1 MLVSLSIKNY
11 ALIDELRVSFT
22 DGYTIITGETGA
34 GKSILLGGLSLVL
47 GKRAD
52 LSVLKNKE
60 EKCVIEAEFQIKNYH
75 LQQFFQEEDLDY
87 EDNTFIRREILP
99 GGKSRAFI
107 NDTPVT
113 ITVLD
118 QLGARLIDVHS
129 QHQTLELT
137 DEEFQFHVIDAV
149 ADNFE
154 TIAAYKTALTAYN
167 KVKKELQQ
175 LLKDRDDAAKE
186 YEYNLF
192 LLQEL
197 RALKLESLNKEELE
211 SAYEQLANV
220 EDIREKLGHAS
231 QLINAEGIGVQGA
244 VTELKNLFFKMTGY
258 GSVYHSLH
266 ERIQSVLIEV
276 DDISTEIYTLEE
288 KLESDPTALER
299 LQLTLQKL
307 YSLEKKHAVSGVAAL
322 LSIQQELETKV
333 GVTENAETLMA
344 DKEQELAECEKQVTK
359 FAEKIHQQRAKVL
372 PNLKKQLEAIIADL
386 GMPNAR
392 FEIGVALKDAFY
404 PNGKDE
410 LTFLLAANKGGDFG
424 PLKKVASGG
433 ELSRIMLAI
442 KSILSNYMKLPTI
455 MFDEIDTGVSGEIA
469 IKMADIMKEM
479 SKYMQVFC
487 ITHLPQVAAKGD
499 KHFKVYK
506 ESTLLGTNSNL
517 KLLNKQERITE
528 IAQMLGGEN
537 VTNSALTHA
546 KELLG

>member
-11 ALIDELRVSFT
+11 ALIDELKVGFT
-22 DGYTIITGETGA
+22 PGYTIITGETGA
-34 GKSILLGGLSLVL
+34 GKSILLGGLSLIL

-60 EKCVIEAEFQIKNYH
+60 EKCVIEAEFKIGDYQ
-75 LQQFFQEEDLDY
+75 LETFFTEQDLDY
-87 EDNTFIRREILP
+87 EANTIIRREILP

-113 ITVLD
+113 LTVLD
-118 QLGARLIDVHS
+118 KLGVRLIDIHS

-137 DEEFQFHVIDAV
+137 DEEFQYHIIDAV

-154 TIAAYKTALTAYN
+154 TISLYKNSLQTYN
-167 KVKKELQQ
+167 RLRKQLKQ
-175 LLKDRDDAAKE
+175 LLKEQEEAAKE

-197 RALKLESLNKEELE
+197 KALKLETVHKEELE
-211 SAYEQLANV
+211 SSYEQLSNV
-220 EDIREKLGHAS
+220 EEIREKLAHAV
-231 QLINAEGIGVQGA
+231 QLVNAEDVGVQLT
-244 VTELKNLFFKMTGY
+244 VTELKNVFSKLIGFGTNY
-258 GSVYHSLH
+258 QLLH
-266 ERIQSVLIEV
+266 DRIQSVLIEI
-276 DDISTEIYTLEE
+276 DDINTEIINLEE
-288 KLESDPTALER
+288 KLESDPTELER
-299 LQLTLQKL
+299 LQQLLQKL
-307 YSLEKKHAVSGVAAL
+307 YTLEKKHGVAGVKELMAV
-322 LSIQQELETKV
+322 QGELEAKV
-333 GVTENAETLMA
+333 AVTENAEGLITE
-344 DKEQELAECEKQVTK
+344 KEEELKKWEAQISKYATTIHNGREKVIPK
-359 FAEKIHQQRAKVL
+359 
-372 PNLKKQLEAIIADL
+372 LKKQLEGIIAEL

-392 FEIGVALKDAFY
+392 FDIGVTMGDTFHE
-404 PNGKDE
+404 NGKDE
-410 LTFLLAANKGGDFG
+410 LTFLLAANKGGNFG
-424 PLKKVASGG
+424 ALKKVASGG

-499 KHFKVYK
+499 RHFKVYK
-506 ESTLLGTNSNL
+506 ESTLLGTSSNL
-517 KLLNKQERITE
+517 KLLSKQERVTE
-528 IAQMLGGEN
+528 IAMMLGGEN
-537 VTNSALTHA
+537 ITNSALTHA